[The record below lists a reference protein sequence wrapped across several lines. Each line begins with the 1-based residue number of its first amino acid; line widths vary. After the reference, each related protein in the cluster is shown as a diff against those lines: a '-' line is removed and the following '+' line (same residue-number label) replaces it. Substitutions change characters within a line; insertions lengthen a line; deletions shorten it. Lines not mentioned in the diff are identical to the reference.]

1 LRLIASDLA
10 YPDCL
15 AALTTWLE
23 LSVCHAASEERLPE
37 RRLPERRLPERRL
50 PELLFGERR
59 EEEPIAKEF
68 LYG

>member
-37 RRLPERRLPERRL
+37 RRLPERRLPE
-50 PELLFGERR
+50 LLFGERR